1 MCTCINILMNNNTLF
16 GRNMDLDYSFNEKI
30 IITPRKYNIK
40 YKKVSE
46 NNKHYA
52 ILGIGTIIENYPL
65 YADAI
70 NEYGLGISM
79 LNFPDLCC
87 YYDVDNK
94 KINIAPY
101 ELPLYLLSKCKSLK
115 EVKNL
120 IKDINI
126 VNIDFSNLV
135 PVAPLHFMI
144 SDSTGSI
151 VIECRSDKMHIYNN
165 KYNVLTNNPSFDY
178 HCFNLANYMH
188 LHNDTPLNNINS
200 NLDIYPYS
208 YGLGAY
214 SLPGDFSSTSR
225 FIKAF
230 FVKEFMTL
238 NNEENHNI
246 NQFFKCLES
255 VRMVKGVVR
264 AKYGFE
270 YTRYTSCYNLNSLT
284 LSYKTYDN
292 DIIKKVS
299 LNSYDLNNDTLINV
313 DL

>member
-1 MCTCINILMNNNTLF
+1 MCTCINVLMNNNTLF

-52 ILGIGTIIENYPL
+52 ILGIGTVIENYPL

-94 KINIAPY
+94 KNNIAPY

-115 EVKNL
+115 EVKNI

-188 LHNDTPLNNINS
+188 LHNDTPHNNINS

-238 NNEENHNI
+238 NNEENYNI

-299 LNSYDLNNDTLINV
+299 LNSYDLNNDTLINI

>member
-1 MCTCINILMNNNTLF
+1 MCTCINVLMNNNTLF

-52 ILGIGTIIENYPL
+52 ILGIGTVIENYPL

-115 EVKNL
+115 EVKNI

-165 KYNVLTNNPSFDY
+165 KYNVLTNNPSFDF

-188 LHNDTPLNNINS
+188 LHNDTPLNNINP

-230 FVKEFMTL
+230 F
-238 NNEENHNI
+238 
-246 NQFFKCLES
+246 C
-255 VRMVKGVVR
+255 
-264 AKYGFE
+264 
-270 YTRYTSCYNLNSLT
+270 
-284 LSYKTYDN
+284 
-292 DIIKKVS
+292 
-299 LNSYDLNNDTLINV
+299 
-313 DL
+313 

>member
-1 MCTCINILMNNNTLF
+1 MNNNTLF

-52 ILGIGTIIENYPL
+52 ILGIGTVIENYPL

-115 EVKNL
+115 EVKNI

-135 PVAPLHFMI
+135 PFAPLHFMI

-225 FIKAF
+225 FSSSAY
-230 FVKEFMTL
+230 
-238 NNEENHNI
+238 
-246 NQFFKCLES
+246 S
-255 VRMVKGVVR
+255 
-264 AKYGFE
+264 
-270 YTRYTSCYNLNSLT
+270 
-284 LSYKTYDN
+284 
-292 DIIKKVS
+292 
-299 LNSYDLNNDTLINV
+299 
-313 DL
+313 